1 MQLKSGQ
8 LQLRRCQACSCNQRV
23 GSSNSGGARLVH
35 AIKEWAAPTQEMEA
49 QSHLAHFCDQSDH
62 CKNQRPGLNWLR
74 RIVQG
79 APKGFLCALSRCMH
93 QKTSYA
99 HYCAACTK
107 RLLMCTFALHA
118 PEGLL
123 CALSRCMHQKTS
135 YVHSRTACTKR
146 LLMCTLALHAP
157 KGFLC
162 ALSRCMHHTDCLN
175 KPACWSRQSLLV
187 TRKTSRGTQHSTR
200 MLYVALPS
208 LRHTHAHAHT
218 HTLHSTGTHTL
229 QLWHATAQKYKLH
242 SPLRHTHTHR
252 HPLCGNGTQD
262 CKQRL
267 QAHGMKGP

>member
-1 MQLKSGQ
+1 M
-8 LQLRRCQACSCNQRV
+8 

-79 APKGFLCALSRCMH
+79 
-93 QKTSYA
+93 
-99 HYCAACTK
+99 
-107 RLLMCTFALHA
+107 
-118 PEGLL
+118 
-123 CALSRCMHQKTS
+123 
-135 YVHSRTACTKR
+135 
-146 LLMCTLALHAP
+146 AP

>member
-1 MQLKSGQ
+1 MCTFAL
-8 LQLRRCQACSCNQRV
+8 
-23 GSSNSGGARLVH
+23 H
-35 AIKEWAAPTQEMEA
+35 APE
-49 QSHLAHFCDQSDH
+49 
-62 CKNQRPGLNWLR
+62 GL
-74 RIVQG
+74 
-79 APKGFLCALSRCMH
+79 LCALSRCMH